1 MQLFGSIIA
10 ALVIVAVTIAV
21 VTSQLGPFKEDT
33 ERQEQIQE
41 QQEEQQEQQEEQ
53 REDAQDR
60 RDDDG
65 DSAGSGG

>member
-1 MQLFGSIIA
+1 MQLLGSIITA
-10 ALVIVAVTIAV
+10 IAVIAV

-41 QQEEQQEQQEEQ
+41 QQEEQREQQEEQ
-53 REDAQDR
+53 REDSQDR

-65 DSAGSGG
+65 DNAGSGG

>member
-1 MQLFGSIIA
+1 MQLLGSILTAIAIIA
-10 ALVIVAVTIAV
+10 ATIAV

-53 REDAQDR
+53 REEREDR
-60 RDDDG
+60 
-65 DSAGSGG
+65 

>member
-1 MQLFGSIIA
+1 MQLLGSIIA
-10 ALVIVAVTIAV
+10 AIAVIAVTIAV

-41 QQEEQQEQQEEQ
+41 QQEEAQDQLQEQ

-60 RDDDG
+60 RED
-65 DSAGSGG
+65 